1 MDKTKEGPRYDRIAQ
16 QGYIWLDAEK
26 KRLGDKKNEENKK
39 AEYRARRKLAIVL
52 DEERER

>member
-1 MDKTKEGPRYDRIAQ
+1 MDKTKEGPRTDRIAR
-16 QGYIWLDAEK
+16 QGFIWLDAEK
-26 KRLGDKKNEENKK
+26 QRLGDKKNEEKKK